1 MKPFDIE
8 LAKQGKPVCT
18 RDGRKA
24 RIICFDRYNRQLRCI
39 VALVTESTGLEELY
53 AYTLEGKISSNEKS
67 DHDLVMV
74 SEKKTGWINIY
85 PCPYKEKAA
94 RLGPY
99 VHKTQEKA
107 RDIDETLHL
116 FTSKPFRNVDHW
128 ISTANDV
135 DIFLPKNLYPDV
147 TWINGPRELILK

>member
-18 RDGRKA
+18 RNGRKA

-53 AYTLEGKISSNEKS
+53 TYTLEGQISRNEKS
-67 DHDLVMV
+67 DYDLVMA

-85 PCPYKEKAA
+85 PCQYPNEAKIALTGQYVFSTQQEA
-94 RLGPY
+94 R
-99 VHKTQEKA
+99 KQACK
-107 RDIDETLHL
+107 DCI
-116 FTSKPFRNVDHW
+116 
-128 ISTANDV
+128 
-135 DIFLPKNLYPDV
+135 V
-147 TWINGPRELILK
+147 TVPIEWEE